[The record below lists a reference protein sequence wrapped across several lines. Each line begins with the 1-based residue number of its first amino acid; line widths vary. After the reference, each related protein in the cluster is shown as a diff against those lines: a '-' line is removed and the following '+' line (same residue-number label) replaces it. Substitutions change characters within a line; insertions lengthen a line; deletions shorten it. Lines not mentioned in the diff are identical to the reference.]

1 MDRLTHAILSDRQDP
16 LTGRVS
22 LVSQCGAEVPSSKA
36 VSYGD
41 FLTLVNQDGASL
53 CKRCLKAVLD

>member
-1 MDRLTHAILSDRQDP
+1 MTHAILSDTQDP

-22 LVSQCGAEVPSSKA
+22 FVSQCGAEVPSSKS
-36 VSYGD
+36 VSYQD
-41 FLTLVNQDGASL
+41 FLTLVNQTDGASL